1 MRRGAPGEV
10 VQHPSRR
17 SPCIV
22 DGMSP
27 RPFVPFAP
35 LPPIAQA
42 PEPGSPGQ
50 HPPPEPDPCAGA
62 PEPEPEEPDPPPV
75 VAVPPRDPAGGR
87 DRLVDRAAYDALARR
102 DDVPGALGVREVKI
116 LVTGVDAEPA
126 IWFVDTTRYQ
136 YHYDFA
142 HDALGVSL
150 SLSEFN
156 RRTYFSDGRS
166 FMAGSLVAHDAFRD
180 ADGREGLVTL
190 EFFPTDPVSIP
201 HVALAWRL
209 VLAGMPWAA
218 PRLAYHPAGEVQQA
232 IVGADPAALPAQGVR
247 VIDTQALFSSVRY
260 SPLNLG
266 EGYGTLR
273 VFDPAERRPPT
284 VRDVVIFK
292 AIPNDLSHVAGVV
305 TEQPQTPLSHIN
317 LKAKQNDTP
326 NAYLQDASTDTRV
339 VPLLGREVFFA
350 VRPDD
355 IELRAA
361 TPEEVE
367 AHLDAIRPTQP
378 QSPRRDLSRTAITP
392 LRRLGHGDLV
402 AFGAKVANVAELLQL
417 LPAGVVPDGFGVP
430 FWLYDQFMARTG
442 LYERARALLAG
453 EAFGRDPAV
462 REEGLAE
469 LRKRIKKADVPPEL
483 AEALEAMH
491 RALPP
496 GTSARCRSSTNNED
510 LEGFNGAGLYDSFTH
525 RADEGSI
532 TKTIK
537 QVWASLWS
545 FRAFEEREFYRI
557 DHFASAMGVLVH
569 PNFDDERANGVAV
582 TKNIYDAAWPGMYIN
597 VQVGEALVTN
607 PDPGATPDEIL
618 VQVLPPDDV
627 LEVQYIRRS
636 SLVAAGATVLTP
648 AELRTLVSYLAK
660 IQRHFAPLYGHAA
673 ADGFAM
679 DVELKVD
686 VGGKV
691 VIKQARPWVE

>member
-1 MRRGAPGEV
+1 M
-10 VQHPSRR
+10 
-17 SPCIV
+17 
-22 DGMSP
+22 
-27 RPFVPFAP
+27 PFVPAP
-35 LPPIAQA
+35 STAQA
-42 PEPGSPGQ
+42 PADAPGQVPPAEPGPT
-50 HPPPEPDPCAGA
+50 
-62 PEPEPEEPDPPPV
+62 PEPEDPGPPPVV

-102 DDVPGALGVREVKI
+102 DDVPGAQGVREVKFI
-116 LVTGVDAEPA
+116 VTGVDAEPA
-126 IWFVDTTRYQ
+126 LWFVDTTRYQ

-142 HDALGVSL
+142 RDALGVTL

-166 FMAGSLVAHDAFRD
+166 FMAGSLLAHDAFRD
-180 ADGREGLVTL
+180 ADGSAGLYSL
-190 EFFPTDPVSIP
+190 EFFPTDPVSLP

-218 PRLAYHPAGEVQQA
+218 PRLAYHPAGQVQQQ
-232 IVGADPAALPAQGVR
+232 IVAADPAALPAQGVR
-247 VIDTQALFSSVRY
+247 VIDTQTLFAGVRY

-273 VFDPAERRPPT
+273 VFDPADRRPPT

-292 AIPNDLSHVAGVV
+292 TIPNDLAHVAGVV

-326 NAYLQDASTDTRV
+326 NAYLEGASTDARV
-339 VPLLGREVFFA
+339 VPLLGHDVFFA

-361 TPEEVE
+361 TAEEVQ
-367 AHLDAIRPTQP
+367 AHLDAIRPKEP
-378 QSPRRDLSRTAITP
+378 QSPPRDLSRTTITP
-392 LRRLGHGDLV
+392 LAQLGHADLV
-402 AFGAKVANVAELLQL
+402 TVGAKVANVAELLKF

-430 FWLYDQFMARTG
+430 FSFYDAFMTRTG
-442 LYERARALLAG
+442 LYDRARELLASEG
-453 EAFGRDPAV
+453 FGRDPAV
-462 REEGLAE
+462 REEGLAD
-469 LRKRIKKADVPPEL
+469 LRKKIKKADVPPEL

-496 GTSARCRSSTNNED
+496 GTNARCRSSTNNED

-525 RADEGSI
+525 RPDEGSI

-537 QVWASLWS
+537 QVWASLWN

-582 TKNIYDAAWPGMYIN
+582 TKNIYDAVWPGMYIN

-618 VQVLPPDDV
+618 VQVLPPDDA

-636 SLVAAGATVLTP
+636 SLVPAGATVLAP
-648 AELRTLVSYLAK
+648 AELRGLVSYLAR
-660 IQRHFAPLYGHAA
+660 IQRHFAPLYGHAPD
-673 ADGFAM
+673 DGFAM

-686 VGGKV
+686 VGGKL